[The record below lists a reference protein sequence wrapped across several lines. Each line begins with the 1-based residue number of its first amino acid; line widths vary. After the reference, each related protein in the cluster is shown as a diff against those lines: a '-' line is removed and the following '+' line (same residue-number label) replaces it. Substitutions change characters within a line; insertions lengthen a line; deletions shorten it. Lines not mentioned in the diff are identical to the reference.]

1 MDPRLRGDPH
11 TAPTHTPSPRP
22 PRRGPASS
30 SSRELK
36 ALRQTPRPSPSS
48 QPLDCL
54 PGQALRINFSQ
65 RLKAG
70 TPVSPGGSRPTADAI
85 DHRIDR
91 RSAWNRPSRGL
102 LIPME
107 LHAQWIGARRGNEM
121 MTRIILALALS
132 SGLLLSACN
141 TVHGAGKD
149 IKSVGECADG
159 KPGNC

>member
-1 MDPRLRGDPH
+1 MLAETPELMDPRLRGDPRA
-11 TAPTHTPSPRP
+11 APTHTPS
-22 PRRGPASS
+22 
-30 SSRELK
+30 
-36 ALRQTPRPSPSS
+36 S
-48 QPLDCL
+48 QPFDCL

-70 TPVSPGGSRPTADAI
+70 TPVSPGGSRPTAAAI
-85 DHRIDR
+85 DHRIDSR
-91 RSAWNRPSRGL
+91 GAWNRPSRGR

-107 LHAQWIGARRGNEM
+107 LHTPWAGARRGNEM

-141 TVHGAGKD
+141 TIHGAGKD